1 MSFKWKVSR
10 VIWKM
15 WAVEC
20 VIKQSHFVHFD
31 LPASLASD
39 ADEREQETRKS
50 RTRKLE
56 LRIHQSSRLFSSHR
70 GAEIKDKVQH
80 LICKLDWG
88 FRIIPKVEQGCCERF
103 ENDST
108 FEVFPMKS
116 HRKLFTNFSLPSLN
130 VLTSTKLFHAL
141 PTYWVSLTFRKQFI
155 RSFSICSQVMGKEKK
170 TTMMM
175 EIYRILLASLVPRF
189 FRARNEIIFRRE
201 RKSLTVNFMAYF
213 HFIISLT

>member
-1 MSFKWKVSR
+1 MTRNELQVESLESDIEDVSGR
-10 VIWKM
+10 MCDKTVT
-15 WAVEC
+15 
-20 VIKQSHFVHFD
+20 FR
-31 LPASLASD
+31 SLRFTRFTGFSD
-39 ADEREQETRKS
+39 ADGREQETRKS

-56 LRIHQSSRLFSSHR
+56 LRIYQSSRWFSSHR

-108 FEVFPMKS
+108 SEAFPMKS

-141 PTYWVSLTFRKQFI
+141 RSPLIEFR
-155 RSFSICSQVMGKEKK
+155 
-170 TTMMM
+170 
-175 EIYRILLASLVPRF
+175 
-189 FRARNEIIFRRE
+189 
-201 RKSLTVNFMAYF
+201 
-213 HFIISLT
+213 